1 MPHITSPAQINEIM
15 KENDLIFHKGLGQN
29 FLFDANYLNSIAD
42 SGEITNE
49 DTVLEIGP
57 GLGVLTTRLAERA
70 KKVIAV
76 EIDQNLVPVLKN
88 LTSDFENIEII
99 NQDIMKTD
107 INELIGAEESVKVV
121 ANLPYYITTPIIMK
135 LLEGKYNIKSITV
148 MIQKE
153 VAERFVAKPGTKDYG
168 AITLSIN
175 YYTNPKITLTV
186 PPSAFIPPPKVHSS
200 VITLKLKTPDV
211 LVEDETKMFKIIKA
225 AFNQRRKTLVNAL
238 SSGFSNFSKEEIKN
252 IITALGYNE
261 NIRGETLS
269 LNDFAKISNA
279 LKK

>member
-1 MPHITSPAQINEIM
+1 MPHITSPSQIKEIM

-29 FLFDANYLNSIAD
+29 FLFDSHYLESIAD
-42 SGEITNE
+42 SGKVTKE
-49 DTVLEIGP
+49 DTVIEVGP

-76 EIDQNLVPVLKN
+76 EIDQNLVPVLTK
-88 LTSDFENIEII
+88 LTSDFDNIEII
-99 NQDIMKTD
+99 NEDIMKAD
-107 INELIGAEESVKVV
+107 INKLIDGEESVKVV

-153 VAERFVAKPGTKDYG
+153 VAERFVAKEGTKDYG

-200 VITLKLKTPDV
+200 VITLECKETDV
-211 LVEDETKMFKIIKA
+211 NVNEPEKMFKIIKA

-238 SSGFSNFSKEEIKN
+238 SSNLSNYSKEHIKET
-252 IITALGYNE
+252 IVSLGHNE
-261 NIRGETLS
+261 SVRGETLS
-269 LNDFAKISNA
+269 LKEFAEISNN
-279 LKK
+279 L

>member
-1 MPHITSPAQINEIM
+1 MPHITSPAQIKEIM
-15 KENDLIFHKGLGQN
+15 KENDLVFHKGLGQN
-29 FLFDANYLNSIAD
+29 FLFDSHYLESIAD
-42 SGEITNE
+42 SGEITKE
-49 DTVLEIGP
+49 DIVLEIGP

-70 KKVIAV
+70 KKVIAI
-76 EIDQNLVPVLKN
+76 EIDQNIVPVLKK
-88 LTSDFENIEII
+88 LTSDFDNIEII
-99 NQDIMKTD
+99 NEDVMKTD
-107 INELIGAEESVKVV
+107 ISKLIEGEESVKVV

-153 VAERFVAKPGTKDYG
+153 VAERFVAKAGTKDYG

-200 VITLKLKTPDV
+200 VITLECKEPDV
-211 LVEDETKMFKIIKA
+211 QVNDAEKMFKIIKA

-238 SSGFSNFSKEEIKN
+238 SSNLSNYSKEHIKET
-252 IITALGYNE
+252 IVALGHNE
-261 NIRGETLS
+261 SVRGETLS
-269 LNDFAKISNA
+269 LKEFAEISNN
-279 LKK
+279 L

>member
-1 MPHITSPAQINEIM
+1 MPHITSPAQIKEIM
-15 KENDLIFHKGLGQN
+15 KDNDLIFHKGLGQN
-29 FLFDANYLNSIAD
+29 FLFDSHYLESIAD
-42 SGEITNE
+42 SGKVTKE
-49 DTVLEIGP
+49 DTVIEVGP
-57 GLGVLTTRLAERA
+57 GLGVLTTRLAQRA

-76 EIDQNLVPVLKN
+76 EIDQNLVPVLKK
-88 LTSDFENIEII
+88 LTADFENVEII
-99 NQDIMKTD
+99 NEDIMKTD
-107 INELIGAEESVKVV
+107 IDNLIRGEESVKVV

-200 VITLKLKTPDV
+200 VITLECKRPDV
-211 LVEDETKMFKIIKA
+211 NVDDEAKMFKIIKA

-238 SSGFSNFSKEEIKN
+238 SSNLSNYSKEHIKN
-252 IITALGYNE
+252 TIVSLGYNE

-269 LNDFAKISNA
+269 LSEYAAISNS
-279 LKK
+279 L

>member
-1 MPHITSPAQINEIM
+1 MPHITSPAQIKEIM

-29 FLFDANYLNSIAD
+29 FLFDSHYLESIAD
-42 SGEITNE
+42 SGKVTKE
-49 DTVLEIGP
+49 DTIIEVGP

-76 EIDQNLVPVLKN
+76 EIDQNLVPVLKK
-88 LTSDFENIEII
+88 LTADYDNIEII
-99 NQDIMKTD
+99 NEDIMKAD
-107 INELIGAEESVKVV
+107 VNALIDGEESVKVV

-153 VAERFVAKPGTKDYG
+153 VAERFVAKEGTKDYG

-200 VITLKLKTPDV
+200 VITLECKEPDV
-211 LVEDETKMFKIIKA
+211 QVNDAEKMFKIIKA

-238 SSGFSNFSKEEIKN
+238 SSNLSNYSKEHIKET
-252 IITALGYNE
+252 IGALGHNE
-261 NIRGETLS
+261 SVRGETLS
-269 LNDFAKISNA
+269 LKEFAEISNN
-279 LKK
+279 L

>member
-1 MPHITSPAQINEIM
+1 MPHITSPAQIKEIM
-15 KENDLIFHKGLGQN
+15 KENELIFHKGLGQN
-29 FLFDANYLNSIAD
+29 FLFDANYLEAIAD
-42 SGEITNE
+42 SGKVTKE
-49 DTVLEIGP
+49 DTIIEVGP
-57 GLGVLTTRLAERA
+57 GLGVLTTRLAQRA

-76 EIDQNLVPVLKN
+76 EIDQRIVPVLQK

-99 NQDIMKTD
+99 NEDIMKTD
-107 INELIGAEESVKVV
+107 IKELIKNENSVKVV

-135 LLEGKYNIKSITV
+135 LLEGKYNIKSVTV

-200 VITLKLKTPDV
+200 VITLECKQPEV
-211 LVEDETKMFKIIKA
+211 NVNDEEKMFKIIKA

-238 SSGFSNFSKEEIKN
+238 SSNLSNYSKEHIKN
-252 IITALGYNE
+252 VIVSLGYNE

-269 LNDFAKISNA
+269 LKDFAEISNS
-279 LKK
+279 L

>member
-1 MPHITSPAQINEIM
+1 MPHITSPSQIKEIM

-29 FLFDANYLNSIAD
+29 FLFDSHYLESIAD
-42 SGEITNE
+42 SGKVTKE
-49 DTVLEIGP
+49 DTVIEVGP

-76 EIDQNLVPVLKN
+76 EIDQNLVPVLTK
-88 LTSDFENIEII
+88 LTSDFDNIEII
-99 NQDIMKTD
+99 NEDIMKAD
-107 INELIGAEESVKVV
+107 INKLIDGEESVKVV

-153 VAERFVAKPGTKDYG
+153 VAERFVAKEGTKDYG

-200 VITLKLKTPDV
+200 VITLECKEPDV
-211 LVEDETKMFKIIKA
+211 DVNEPEKMFKIIKA

-238 SSGFSNFSKEEIKN
+238 SSNLSNYSKEHIKET
-252 IITALGYNE
+252 IVSLGHNE
-261 NIRGETLS
+261 SVRGETLS
-269 LNDFAKISNA
+269 LKEFAEISNN
-279 LKK
+279 L

>member
-1 MPHITSPAQINEIM
+1 MPHITSPSQIKEIM

-29 FLFDANYLNSIAD
+29 FLFDSHYLESIAD
-42 SGEITNE
+42 SGKVTKE
-49 DTVLEIGP
+49 DTVIEVGP

-76 EIDQNLVPVLKN
+76 EIDQNLVPVLTK
-88 LTSDFENIEII
+88 LTSDFDNIEII
-99 NQDIMKTD
+99 NEDIMKAD
-107 INELIGAEESVKVV
+107 INKLIDGEESVKVV

-153 VAERFVAKPGTKDYG
+153 VAERFVAKEGTKDYG

-200 VITLKLKTPDV
+200 VITLECKEPDV
-211 LVEDETKMFKIIKA
+211 DVKEPEKMFKIIKA

-238 SSGFSNFSKEEIKN
+238 SSNLSNYSKEHIKET
-252 IITALGYNE
+252 IISLGHNE
-261 NIRGETLS
+261 SVRGETLS
-269 LNDFAKISNA
+269 LKEFAEISNN
-279 LKK
+279 L

>member
-1 MPHITSPAQINEIM
+1 MPHITSPAQIKEIM

-29 FLFDANYLNSIAD
+29 FLFDSHYLESIAD
-42 SGEITNE
+42 SGKVTKE
-49 DTVLEIGP
+49 DTVIEVGP

-76 EIDQNLVPVLKN
+76 EIDQNLVPVLKK
-88 LTSDFENIEII
+88 LTSDFENVEII
-99 NQDIMKTD
+99 NEDIMKTD
-107 INELIGAEESVKVV
+107 INALIKDEGSVKVV

-153 VAERFVAKPGTKDYG
+153 VAERFVAKPSSKDYG

-186 PPSAFIPPPKVHSS
+186 PPSAFIPPPKVYSS
-200 VITLKLKTPDV
+200 VITLECKVPEIK
-211 LVEDETKMFKIIKA
+211 VEDEGKMFKVIKA

-238 SSGFSNFSKEEIKN
+238 SSNLSNYSKEHIKN
-252 IITALGYNE
+252 VITSLGYNE
-261 NIRGETLS
+261 NIRGEALA
-269 LNDFAKISNA
+269 LEDFADISNN
-279 LKK
+279 L

>member
-1 MPHITSPAQINEIM
+1 MPHITSPAQIKEIM

-29 FLFDANYLNSIAD
+29 FLFDSHYLESIAD
-42 SGEITNE
+42 SGKVTKE
-49 DTVLEIGP
+49 DTIIEVGP

-76 EIDQNLVPVLKN
+76 EIDQNLVPVLKK
-88 LTSDFENIEII
+88 LTADYDNIEII
-99 NQDIMKTD
+99 NEDIMKAD
-107 INELIGAEESVKVV
+107 VNALIDGEESVKVV

-153 VAERFVAKPGTKDYG
+153 VAERFVAKEGTKDYG

-200 VITLKLKTPDV
+200 VITLECKEPDV
-211 LVEDETKMFKIIKA
+211 QVNDAEKMFKIIKA

-238 SSGFSNFSKEEIKN
+238 SSNLSNYSKEHIKET
-252 IITALGYNE
+252 IVALGHNE
-261 NIRGETLS
+261 SVRGETLS
-269 LNDFAKISNA
+269 LKEFAEISNN
-279 LKK
+279 L

>member
-1 MPHITSPAQINEIM
+1 MPHITSPAQIKEIM

-29 FLFDANYLNSIAD
+29 FLFDSHYLESIAD
-42 SGEITNE
+42 SGKVTKE
-49 DTVLEIGP
+49 DTIIEVGP

-76 EIDQNLVPVLKN
+76 EIDQNLVPVLKK
-88 LTSDFENIEII
+88 LTADYDNIEII
-99 NQDIMKTD
+99 NEDIMKAD
-107 INELIGAEESVKVV
+107 VNALIDGEESVKVV

-153 VAERFVAKPGTKDYG
+153 VAERFVAKAGSKDYG

-200 VITLKLKTPDV
+200 VITLECKEPDV
-211 LVEDETKMFKIIKA
+211 QVNDSEKMFKIIKA

-238 SSGFSNFSKEEIKN
+238 SSNLSNYSKEHIKET
-252 IITALGYNE
+252 IISLGHNE
-261 NIRGETLS
+261 NVRGETLT
-269 LNDFAKISNA
+269 LEEFAKLSNN
-279 LKK
+279 L

>member
-1 MPHITSPAQINEIM
+1 MPHITSPAQIKEIM

-29 FLFDANYLNSIAD
+29 FLFDANYLEAIAD
-42 SGEITNE
+42 SGEVTKE
-49 DTVLEIGP
+49 DTVIEVGP

-76 EIDQNLVPVLKN
+76 EIDQNLVPVLKK
-88 LTSDFENIEII
+88 LTADFENVEII
-99 NQDIMKTD
+99 NEDIMKTD
-107 INELIGAEESVKVV
+107 IDALVKEEKSVKVV

-200 VITLKLKTPDV
+200 VITLKCKEPE
-211 LVEDETKMFKIIKA
+211 VEVNDEGKMFKIIKA

-238 SSGFSNFSKEEIKN
+238 SSGFSHISKDEIKN
-252 IITALGYNE
+252 IITSLGYNE
-261 NIRGETLS
+261 NVRGETLA
-269 LNDFAKISNA
+269 LEDFAKISNIF
-279 LKK
+279 